1 MNELMTNPMFNVGM
15 GLLSANQP
23 SFQPQNPVNSVMQNL
38 QYGAQLKRQQEQDAM
53 RQKLYDIQIKG
64 IERQNQ
70 ARQSQAN
77 FLMDAYGMGGGQRG
91 NLIATTGATQPY
103 TQNLNTLAASGISP
117 EMLQMAAAADDPMAT
132 FSAAMK
138 HQADRRKMTTMKVWG
153 DTLLKTKPEDY
164 FLFQSDPEA
173 YYAEALKQNFKS
185 PSAAI
190 EQYEY
195 AIKEIDKKNA
205 QIRKTGGTDLLERP
219 NTIKDWL
226 TMLNR
231 AKAPNVSVI
240 NNSGTSQTAETFMNE
255 RFFEQVG
262 NELDGAETTVN
273 NTQYQLSLLDDL
285 HLRGKDTGFW
295 AEYKQEFARMIG
307 ADPQGVATTE
317 LFNSSTAEALQ
328 AQMAATKGAISDK
341 EMNIFMKL
349 IAGVGKGM
357 LTNYTLVRMRQI
369 VAQQALDMESYFPE
383 YAEEF
388 GQPDGK
394 GGYKNVPWSKFKKWY
409 QVNHDIMLPYKKEGE
424 THWYPE
430 VDFFR
435 DEWEGRKKGLTGA
448 SGDTRSDADILNLGF
463 DQGGVGFTQT
473 PENMFGNTDNFWLGE

>member
-1 MNELMTNPMFNVGM
+1 MFNVGM

-23 SFQPQNPVNSVMQNL
+23 SFTPQNPVNSIMQNL

-53 RQKLYDIQIKG
+53 RQKLYDIQIAG

-70 ARQSQAN
+70 QRQSQAN

-91 NLIATTGATQPY
+91 NLIATTDATQPY
-103 TQNLNTLAASGISP
+103 TQNLNALAASGITP
-117 EMLQMAAAADDPMAT
+117 EMIKMAATADDPMAT

-138 HQADRRKMTTMKVWG
+138 HQADRRKMMTMKLWG

-195 AIKEIDKKNA
+195 AIKEIDKKNE
-205 QIRKTGGTDLLERP
+205 QIRKEGGTNFLERP

-226 TMLNR
+226 VMLNR
-231 AKAPNVSVI
+231 AQAHNISI
-240 NNSGTSQTAETFMNE
+240 IDNSGTSQTAETFMNE
-255 RFFEQVG
+255 RFFEQMG

-273 NTQYQLSLLDDL
+273 NTRYQLSLLDDL
-285 HLRGKDTGFW
+285 HLRGNDTGFC
-295 AEYKQEFARMIG
+295 AEYKQEFARIAG
-307 ADPQGVATTE
+307 TDADGVATTE

-341 EMNIFMKL
+341 EMKIFMKL

-369 VAQQALDMESYFPE
+369 VAMQALDMESYFPE
-383 YAEEF
+383 FAEKF

-394 GGYKNVPWSKFKKWY
+394 GGYKNVPYSKFKKWY
-409 QVNHDIMLPYKKEGE
+409 QKHHDIMLPYKKEGE
-424 THWYPE
+424 THWFPT

-435 DEWEGRKKGLTGA
+435 DEWEARKKGLTGE
-448 SGDTRSDADILNLGF
+448 SGDTRNAVDRLNQSF
-463 DQGGVGFTQT
+463 DQSGSGFTQT
-473 PENMFGNTDNFWLGE
+473 PENMFGDTGNFWLDN